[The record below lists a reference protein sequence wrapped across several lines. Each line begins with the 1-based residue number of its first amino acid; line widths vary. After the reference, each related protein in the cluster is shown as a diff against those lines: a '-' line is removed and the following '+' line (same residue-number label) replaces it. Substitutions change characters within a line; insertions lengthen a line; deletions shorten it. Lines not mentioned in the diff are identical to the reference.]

1 MTTVPVK
8 KFRIEKVTKNNNHY
22 LLHIKTLDL
31 QIHVQD
37 LRIYNLQPFTLEI
50 NALMGICN
58 NTDTVKVSMDNL
70 SKRTIQIQSISIQ
83 ELTSYFN
90 IQLEIENFVNN
101 NKLKVKPMDPELSP
115 YLQEIEAALLL
126 DNIVKNKLHCIK

>member
-1 MTTVPVK
+1 MPVK

-101 NKLKVKPMDPELSP
+101 NKLKVKPTDPELSP

-126 DNIVKNKLHCIK
+126 DDLLENELHCIK